1 MVEVAV
7 MVDPA
12 STQAGQVTF
21 STHRRE
27 EAGGQ
32 NCGQGFFGFTS
43 GLSMDKNG
51 TLSLN

>member
-32 NCGQGFFGFTS
+32 NCGQGF
-43 GLSMDKNG
+43 LVLLPVYLWIKME
-51 TLSLN
+51 L